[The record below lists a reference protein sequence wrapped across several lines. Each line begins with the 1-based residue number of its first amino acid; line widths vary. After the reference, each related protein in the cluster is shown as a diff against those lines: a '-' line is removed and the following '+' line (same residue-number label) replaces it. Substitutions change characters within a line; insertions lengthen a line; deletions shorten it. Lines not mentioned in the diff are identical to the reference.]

1 MSGIADFFSVVAAVG
16 AVVIIPAAY
25 QPIYQS
31 SKTKN
36 YESLVKVDWGNEGD
50 ISTSYPH
57 FIHIQLEKAE
67 GDWTFSGE
75 LTCTI
80 NPEEKFV
87 IQGKLRCLRT
97 IDAVIHRTIGWRAI
111 EIGKAKIK
119 YDRRTNQCRF
129 IPQKVAQKK
138 LETDCERA
146 IFSTSL
152 PLWGN
157 DKSPV

>member
-36 YESLVKVDWGNEGD
+36 YESLVK
-50 ISTSYPH
+50 
-57 FIHIQLEKAE
+57 KAE